1 MTATRRLIELT
12 RRVFLSDYFS
22 VERKII
28 KFSIDSVRMLN

>member
-12 RRVFLSDYFS
+12 RRVS

-28 KFSIDSVRMLN
+28 KFSIDSVRVLN

>member
-12 RRVFLSDYFS
+12 RRVFLLYYFS

-28 KFSIDSVRMLN
+28 KFSIDSVSMLN